1 MFNRGLWY
9 REWRNMRWMLLG
21 VTVLF
26 FLGITLG
33 LVSDADRWQSQKS
46 YYESS
51 GFLKQQKEDPE
62 FKTSDE
68 EMNASLTVA
77 YLAVPMYTTFVAEE
91 YQEYMP
97 FMFYFQMD
105 LLFTLIKVSVFI
117 LGVLAIIFER
127 YTRGN
132 RITASLP
139 YKRTHIVG
147 VKLIL
152 GIITIVLSYIV
163 SMAIGWSYFLNHV
176 PNEYI
181 QLDTT
186 KFWMDLAGGLSSF
199 ILVFLVAVLIG
210 LLIGSPIA
218 AAAVAFGVT
227 LLPNV
232 INPMLNNI
240 FNYIWPNAGEAGMG
254 TLLRFEDYLNVF
266 ALFSFESVAIGPVI
280 FSIVL
285 NIFMV
290 VIILILYKKQ
300 HIERSG
306 YLFAFPWVKWPFLI
320 VFSLVFG
327 VAIANLAVT
336 NTNPLNFVS
345 YICWIIG
352 SMIATFVFML
362 YLLRKLRGLFQ
373 GSKIN

>member
-9 REWRNMRWMLLG
+9 REWRNMRWMLIG
-21 VTVLF
+21 VAVLF

-33 LVSDADRWQSQKS
+33 LVSDADRWQSQKD

-51 GFLKQQKEDPE
+51 DFLKQQKEDPE

-105 LLFTLIKVSVFI
+105 LFFTLIKVSVFI

-127 YTRGN
+127 YTRGD

-152 GIITIVLSYIV
+152 GMITIVLSYMI
-163 SMAIGWSYFLNHV
+163 SMAIGWSYFLNHI

-186 KFWMDLAGGLSSF
+186 KFWVDLAGGLSSF
-199 ILVFLVAVLIG
+199 LLVFLIAVLIG

-232 INPMLNNI
+232 INPMLDNI
-240 FNYIWPNAGEAGMG
+240 FNYIWPSAGEAGMA

-280 FSIVL
+280 FSILL

-290 VIILILYKKQ
+290 VFILVLYRKQ

-336 NTNPLNFVS
+336 NTDSLSFVS
-345 YICWIIG
+345 YICWGIG
-352 SMIATFVFML
+352 SVIAVFILML
-362 YLLRKLRGLFQ
+362 YLLRKMRGLFQ

>member
-21 VTVLF
+21 VAILF
-26 FLGITLG
+26 FLGISLG
-33 LVSDADRWQSQKS
+33 LVSDADRWQSQKN

-51 GFLKQQKEDPE
+51 EFLEQQKADPE

-68 EMNASLTVA
+68 EINTSLTVA

-105 LLFTLIKVSVFI
+105 MFFSLIKISVFI

-132 RITASLP
+132 RITAALP

-152 GIITIVLSYIV
+152 GIATITLSYII
-163 SMAIGWSYFLNHV
+163 STALGWLYFLKHV
-176 PNEYI
+176 PSEYI
-181 QLDTT
+181 QLDTAR
-186 KFWMDLAGGLSSF
+186 FWMDIAGGLSSF
-199 ILVFLVAVLIG
+199 ILIFLVAVLIG

-232 INPMLNNI
+232 INPMLDNI
-240 FNYIWPNAGEAGMG
+240 YNYIWPNAGEAGMA
-254 TLLRFEDYLNVF
+254 TLLRSEDYLNVF

-280 FSIVL
+280 FSIIL
-285 NIFMV
+285 NIMMV
-290 VIILILYKKQ
+290 LAILILYKKQ

-320 VFSLVFG
+320 ILSLVLG
-327 VAIANLAVT
+327 IAIANLAT
-336 NTNPLNFVS
+336 ANTDLSFVA
-345 YICWIIG
+345 YICWGIG
-352 SMIATFVFML
+352 SIIVIFILMM

-373 GSKIN
+373 GAKMN